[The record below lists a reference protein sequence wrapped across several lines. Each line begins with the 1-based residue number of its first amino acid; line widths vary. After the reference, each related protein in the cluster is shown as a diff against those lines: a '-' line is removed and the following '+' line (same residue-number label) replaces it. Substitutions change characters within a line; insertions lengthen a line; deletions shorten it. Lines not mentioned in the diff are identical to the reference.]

1 MYVAI
6 EFWRQ
11 ENWITGKVGCEKK
24 SRKTQ
29 SRQMSNIIAC
39 QKLMI
44 YSIPRICRQHEIN
57 RVFTSSSFGP
67 HGVVDRTVGRAYR
80 IKTLELNI
88 GQSVILTVPLLT
100 LVRAL

>member
-11 ENWITGKVGCEKK
+11 ENWITGKVGEKK

-29 SRQMSNIIAC
+29 IRQMSNIIAC

-44 YSIPRICRQHEIN
+44 YSIPRMCSNIYRQHEIN
-57 RVFTSSSFGP
+57 SVYLKQFCP
-67 HGVVDRTVGRAYR
+67 HGVVDIGRWVGPTGSKR
-80 IKTLELNI
+80 
-88 GQSVILTVPLLT
+88 
-100 LVRAL
+100 

>member
-1 MYVAI
+1 MVDFVDILDNFRVTLDVFLSFYVCAI

-29 SRQMSNIIAC
+29 IRQMSNIIAC

-44 YSIPRICRQHEIN
+44 YSIPRIC
-57 RVFTSSSFGP
+57 S
-67 HGVVDRTVGRAYR
+67 
-80 IKTLELNI
+80 NI
-88 GQSVILTVPLLT
+88 
-100 LVRAL
+100 